1 MSLSPQADRCTTA
14 KEEVVEAQSPRE
26 TRKGG
31 VSKRRIENA
40 MGKAAHKAGLQEFRE
55 ILMEEGKNEEGC
67 EV

>member
-1 MSLSPQADRCTTA
+1 M
-14 KEEVVEAQSPRE
+14 EAQSLRE

-31 VSKRRIENA
+31 VSERRIENT
-40 MGKAAHKAGLQEFRE
+40 MGKAAHKTDLQEFRE

>member
-1 MSLSPQADRCTTA
+1 M
-14 KEEVVEAQSPRE
+14 EAQSPRE

-31 VSKRRIENA
+31 VSERRIENA

-55 ILMEEGKNEEGC
+55 ILMEEGKKEEGC